1 MPELQKRG
9 IYDGMHRTG
18 TLKKGR
24 KESALEEITLVFD
37 ERFRFLLKD
46 KTI

>member
-9 IYDGMHRTG
+9 ICDGMHRTG

-37 ERFRFLLKD
+37 ERLKFLLKD